1 MRTLT
6 ERLEL
11 IGEKARKTLAAK
23 DAARERALQLC
34 REALRYST
42 NAIRAVHRNEYEE
55 SHNLLAS
62 ARLLLRD
69 LDKTLSKHQELLD
82 AGFVYNAQKEYAE
95 GCITHAFISGGDLP
109 GPEELGVSYAAYLN
123 GMGEAVGELRRHL
136 LDCIRMGE
144 ISRCEELLL
153 IMDDVYGMLVTMDF
167 PDAVTG
173 GLRRTTDIVRS
184 ILERTRGD
192 LTVSLRQRE
201 LEERMESFKQ
211 RLEPSPE
218 PKRQSRPRAR
228 RKGGD

>member
-1 MRTLT
+1 MGTLT
-6 ERLEL
+6 ERLDL

-23 DAARERALQLC
+23 DTAREKALQLC

-42 NAIRAVHRNEYEE
+42 NAIRAVHRGQYEE
-55 SHNLLAS
+55 SQNLLAS

-82 AGFVYNAQKEYAE
+82 AGFVYNAQKEYVE
-95 GCITHAFISGGDLP
+95 GCITHALIAGSDLP
-109 GPEELGVSYAAYLN
+109 DPDELGVSYASYLN

-136 LDCIRMGE
+136 LDCTRRGE
-144 ISRCEELLL
+144 ISRCEELLS
-153 IMDDVYGMLVTMDF
+153 IMDDVYGVLVTMDF

-173 GLRRTTDIVRS
+173 GLRRTTDIVRG

-201 LEERMESFKQ
+201 LEQKLDSFNQ

-218 PKRQSRPRAR
+218 PEKPPRGGR
-228 RKGGD
+228 RKRGD